1 MGMGERPFPKAI
13 MPRHRTTSSFCV
25 TCRLRLAVCICGSAP
40 RLDLATRVIMVIH
53 AVEWR
58 RATNTGHLTRLA
70 LANAEIR
77 LQGLHRRPVS
87 SDGIDAASP
96 STLVLYPGRGAD
108 PLTPEML
115 TAMPRPLTLLV
126 PDGNWMQAKNMM
138 RRVPMLGGARAVR
151 LETPRAELPW
161 LRRNVLRDR
170 RSTFEAVA
178 QTLGLVEGRETEQR
192 LLSFLWQ
199 FLLGKK
205 GSWRR

>member
-1 MGMGERPFPKAI
+1 

-40 RLDLATRVIMVIH
+40 RLDLATRVVMVIH

-58 RATNTGHLTRLA
+58 RPTNTGQLARLA

-77 LQGLHRRPVS
+77 LHGLRHRPIS
-87 SDGIDAASP
+87 GDGIDPASP

-108 PLTPEML
+108 PLTPEAL
-115 TAMPRPLTLLV
+115 AALPRPLTLLV

-138 RRVPMLGGARAVR
+138 RRVPMLSRTRTVR
-151 LETPRAELPW
+151 LEMPRPDLPR

-192 LLSFLWQ
+192 LLGFLGQ
-199 FLLGKK
+199 FLRGR
-205 GSWRR
+205 GAFDAQR